1 MPNTS
6 YIVSTLDNYKI
17 VYADVMNQIS
27 SASDD
32 VFYQKLIDLNSAV
45 QGLKE
50 LTPLLQDG
58 SMNYP
63 NMFVSSTFGTAVAN
77 LLDNN
82 TDSFVCFCVAQ
93 NLTHYMDF
101 GPNYK
106 ISANAFELQ
115 VRASFPER
123 IGGAAMFGSNDKV
136 NWTRLTPGLTT
147 VTEDMQRLE
156 VQDDLKNQQF
166 RFLKMQMIEP
176 GPTPISGT
184 NARSGRIQNL
194 WRAP

>member
-1 MPNTS
+1 
-6 YIVSTLDNYKI
+6 
-17 VYADVMNQIS
+17 
-27 SASDD
+27 
-32 VFYQKLIDLNSAV
+32 
-45 QGLKE
+45 
-50 LTPLLQDG
+50 
-58 SMNYP
+58 MNY
-63 NMFVSSTFGTAVAN
+63 ARIC
-77 LLDNN
+77 LLVQPLELQSPPFWI
-82 TDSFVCFCVAQ
+82 TISDSFVCFCVAQ

-106 ISANAFELQ
+106 VSANAFELQ

-166 RFLKMQMIEP
+166 RFLKIQMIAATDFEHH
-176 GPTPISGT
+176 
-184 NARSGRIQNL
+184 A
-194 WRAP
+194 